1 MRSLIFFILLSF
13 SFLAY
18 SSDEGKSVV
27 DLTVLNKLPK
37 EKKDILKNEAED
49 FPSFWGMVKKS
60 VSISGFDIYSTKKG
74 EILVVRDG
82 YILGFFLRAY
92 QKSTQKIIIQL

>member
-37 EKKDILKNEAED
+37 EKRDILKNEAED

-60 VSISGFDIYSTKKG
+60 VNISGFDIYSTKKG
-74 EILVVRDG
+74 RFWLFGMVTFWD
-82 YILGFFLRAY
+82 FFPRTY
-92 QKSTQKIIIQL
+92 QKSIRKIIIQL

>member
-27 DLTVLNKLPK
+27 DLTVLKYK
-37 EKKDILKNEAED
+37 GQKDKDI
-49 FPSFWGMVKKS
+49 FP
-60 VSISGFDIYSTKKG
+60 
-74 EILVVRDG
+74 
-82 YILGFFLRAY
+82 LGK
-92 QKSTQKIIIQL
+92 Q